1 MYPSKKKK
9 GIYCCKKSR
18 PLPAVPTHHIRIPH
32 SNRVPDADLAHE
44 KAVHPPEAKLDELDV
59 LLLEVLGEIGVDPGR
74 QVAQRR
80 HLSLDARPRDDVVA
94 LDAVEQLRQAPERA
108 GLDGVQ
114 HRPGEL
120 AGIHA
125 RLDVRVG
132 DVDAQEDLPEGGDEV
147 VDTLDVAAGR
157 VAHGPDVEDALE
169 RPLGG
174 LVAVELD
181 VRVRAR
187 HVDAALVPD

>member
-18 PLPAVPTHHIRIPH
+18 PLPAVPTHQIRIPH

-80 HLSLDARPRDDVVA
+80 PLSLDARLRDDVVV
-94 LDAVEQLRQAPERA
+94 LEAVELLRQAAER
-108 GLDGVQ
+108 V
-114 HRPGEL
+114 
-120 AGIHA
+120 
-125 RLDVRVG
+125 RLG
-132 DVDAQEDLPEGGDEV
+132 GVDAQEDLPEGGDEV
-147 VDTLDVAAGR
+147 VDTLVVAAGR

-174 LVAVELD
+174 LVAV
-181 VRVRAR
+181 V
-187 HVDAALVPD
+187 